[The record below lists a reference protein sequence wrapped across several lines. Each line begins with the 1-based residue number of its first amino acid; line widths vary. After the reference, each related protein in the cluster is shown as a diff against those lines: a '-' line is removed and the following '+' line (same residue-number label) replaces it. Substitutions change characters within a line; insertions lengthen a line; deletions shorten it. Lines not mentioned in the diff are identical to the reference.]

1 MGQIDWKP
9 KKTIVSPKLKA
20 TGGVDYESA
29 ILTIQEYID
38 KSLIQRGNNVIAI
51 NNAIAEKNR
60 LVQVRDKLRAG
71 EKSYRAMYNRAIE
84 VQSNLY
90 NSYYPNLNIS
100 IDKNIADWKK
110 NIADLSNQKIIADR
124 QAAINLLAGKG
135 IDANANEIAA
145 NAKAAADKIIADAEA
160 KNNILLAETKTKI
173 LESSSKT
180 NKRIIIAIIV
190 IAVITT
196 AYIIYKR
203 RKKA

>member
-29 ILTIQEYID
+29 ILTIQQKINAAREERKKTVTDID
-38 KSLIQRGNNVIAI
+38 IAI
-51 NNAIAEKNR
+51 RE
-60 LVQVRDKLRAG
+60 RDRVVTYRDSLRAG
-71 EKSYRAMYNRAIE
+71 HPDRARLNNIILTNETFFNNIGPKTLKS
-84 VQSNLY
+84 LDD
-90 NSYYPNLNIS
+90 NINGWEQDMKDLAEQKR
-100 IDKNIADWKK
+100 IGEIQEANI
-110 NIADLSNQKIIADR
+110 Q
-124 QAAINLLAGKG
+124 LANKG
-135 IDANANEIAA
+135 IDANANRIKEESEAKAREIIAQA
-145 NAKAAADKIIADAEA
+145 NARNES
-160 KNNILLAETKTKI
+160 LLAETKTKI

>member
-1 MGQIDWKP
+1 
-9 KKTIVSPKLKA
+9 
-20 TGGVDYESA
+20 
-29 ILTIQEYID
+29 
-38 KSLIQRGNNVIAI
+38 
-51 NNAIAEKNR
+51 
-60 LVQVRDKLRAG
+60 
-71 EKSYRAMYNRAIE
+71 MYNRAIE